1 MTALLNIINDN
12 AAIKKKKRLGRG
24 IGTGKGKTC
33 ARGHKG
39 QKSRTGVAIKGFE
52 GGQQPIYRRL
62 PKRGFRPL
70 SKVHYEI
77 INLYEI
83 QQLKESINS
92 NTINKDF
99 LFENGL
105 ISNPNSL
112 VKLLGTGDID
122 FFIEIKVDKI
132 SKSAKVKLES
142 NK

>member
-12 AAIKKKKRLGRG
+12 AGIKKKKRLGRG
-24 IGTGKGKTC
+24 IGSGKGKTC

-70 SKVHYEI
+70 SKVSYELV
-77 INLYEI
+77 NLYQL
-83 QQLKESINS
+83 QQLKDSIQNGVVD
-92 NTINKDF
+92 KEF
-99 LFENGL
+99 LYEKGL
-105 ISNPNSL
+105 ISCANSL
-112 VKLLGTGDID
+112 VKVLGTGDID
-122 FFIEIKVDKI
+122 FSLEIKVDKI
-132 SKSAKVKLES
+132 SKSALEKLES